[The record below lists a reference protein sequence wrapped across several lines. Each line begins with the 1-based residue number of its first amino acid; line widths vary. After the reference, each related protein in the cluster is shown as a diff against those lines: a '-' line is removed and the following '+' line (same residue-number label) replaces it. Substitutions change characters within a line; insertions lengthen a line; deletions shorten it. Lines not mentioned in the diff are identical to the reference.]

1 MSSPPAG
8 TVPLTPYQRRLFWF
22 LSVATFFEGF
32 EIYALSQLLP
42 NIRRDLGLSP
52 KEAGLM
58 VSVIGIGA
66 VLAYLLI
73 RQADH
78 WGRRRVLSITI
89 VGYALSS
96 FLSGLMPSAPG
107 FALCQLAARA
117 FLFSEYAVAAIY
129 AAEEFPAERRG
140 SFIGMLQVV
149 NIIGGVV
156 CAGIIPRLLKTP
168 LGWRSVYL
176 VGVIPL
182 LLIALARRGL
192 RETARFTQQQ
202 QQGLPRTSPFRIF
215 RTPYRNRMLILGLI
229 WALTLL
235 CTGNAAT
242 FWKEFAQAE
251 RGLSDAEVGMC
262 FSIAA
267 VTAIPLLYVV
277 GKLLDQLGRR
287 RSAIL
292 IYGATIV
299 GVLGAFTATTK
310 IALIL
315 SLISALGIGAAVQPV
330 LNALTT
336 ELFPTELR
344 GDAYAWSSNLL
355 GRMAMV
361 VSPLLVGISAGH
373 LGWATTLRLSTIGPV
388 LACVLVLTLFPETSR
403 RELEDTSEL
412 KPVG

>member
-1 MSSPPAG
+1 MSPPPAS
-8 TVPLTPYQRRLFWF
+8 TSPLTPYQRRLFWF

-32 EIYALSQLLP
+32 ELYALSQLLP
-42 NIRRDLGLSP
+42 NIRRDMGLSP

-58 VSVIGIGA
+58 VSVIGVGS

-73 RQADH
+73 RQADL

-96 FLSGLMPSAPG
+96 CLTGLMPSAPG

-140 SFIGMLQVV
+140 GFIGMLQVV
-149 NIIGGVV
+149 NIVGGVV
-156 CAGIIPRLLKTP
+156 CAGIIPLLLKTP
-168 LGWRSVYL
+168 LGWRSVYW
-176 VGVIPL
+176 VGVLPL
-182 LLIALARRGL
+182 LLMALARRGL
-192 RETARFTQQQ
+192 RETARFTQQL
-202 QQGLPRTSPFRIF
+202 QQGIPRSSPFRIF
-215 RTPYRNRMLILGLI
+215 RTPYRNRMLLLGLI

-251 RGLSDAEVGMC
+251 RGLSDAEVGLC
-262 FSIAA
+262 FAIAA
-267 VTAIPLLYVV
+267 VTAIPLLYVF
-277 GKLLDQLGRR
+277 GKLLDRFGRR
-287 RSAIL
+287 RSGVL
-292 IYGATIV
+292 CYGAIIL

-310 IALIL
+310 VALIL
-315 SLISALGIGAAVQPV
+315 SLISLMGLGAAVQPV

-355 GRMAMV
+355 GRMALV
-361 VSPLLVGISAGH
+361 VSPLIVGSSAAQ
-373 LGWATTLRLSTIGPV
+373 LGWATTLRLTTIGPMI
-388 LACVLVLTLFPETSR
+388 ACVLVLTVLPETSG
-403 RELEDTSEL
+403 RELEVTSEL